1 MMLRRDALR
10 FKTFLILRSKGP
22 LIKRGIFHIFIFV
35 IFFRKNFIF
44 CGQHIKKE
52 KYKLSLQIF
61 RFNRVI
67 ILPKFSDNKM
77 PRDKKS
83 IHRATSDVED
93 EEISDTEVPVD
104 EQKDVKVSDQSP
116 TTTPGLSEILEER
129 KKFLKE
135 AILKRTLALKQQRE
149 RKNYQSVKSTK
160 TTT

>member
-1 MMLRRDALR
+1 
-10 FKTFLILRSKGP
+10 
-22 LIKRGIFHIFIFV
+22 
-35 IFFRKNFIF
+35 
-44 CGQHIKKE
+44 
-52 KYKLSLQIF
+52 
-61 RFNRVI
+61 
-67 ILPKFSDNKM
+67 M

-104 EQKDVKVSDQSP
+104 EQKDVKVSDQSQ
-116 TTTPGLSEILEER
+116 TATPGLSEILEER

>member
-1 MMLRRDALR
+1 
-10 FKTFLILRSKGP
+10 
-22 LIKRGIFHIFIFV
+22 
-35 IFFRKNFIF
+35 
-44 CGQHIKKE
+44 
-52 KYKLSLQIF
+52 
-61 RFNRVI
+61 
-67 ILPKFSDNKM
+67 M

-93 EEISDTEVPVD
+93 EEVSDTEVPAD
-104 EQKDVKVSDQSP
+104 EQKDVKVSDHSS

>member
-1 MMLRRDALR
+1 
-10 FKTFLILRSKGP
+10 
-22 LIKRGIFHIFIFV
+22 
-35 IFFRKNFIF
+35 
-44 CGQHIKKE
+44 
-52 KYKLSLQIF
+52 
-61 RFNRVI
+61 
-67 ILPKFSDNKM
+67 M

-116 TTTPGLSEILEER
+116 TTTPELSEILEER

>member
-1 MMLRRDALR
+1 
-10 FKTFLILRSKGP
+10 
-22 LIKRGIFHIFIFV
+22 
-35 IFFRKNFIF
+35 
-44 CGQHIKKE
+44 
-52 KYKLSLQIF
+52 
-61 RFNRVI
+61 
-67 ILPKFSDNKM
+67 M

-93 EEISDTEVPVD
+93 EEVSDTEVPAD
-104 EQKDVKVSDQSP
+104 EQKDVKVPDQSP